1 MPDIAT
7 EADIINL
14 SATDPATLG
23 WPQTSYDLL
32 RRAAEQHGARP
43 ALTFLPDPAHF
54 ERFTRWSFADLLA
67 EVTRAANLFH
77 GDGIGRGDVV
87 AYCLPNLPET
97 HFALWGAET
106 AGVALAINP
115 ALAARQI
122 AALLGSGQARL
133 LVTTDAIWR
142 TLAAEPGLA
151 ERLAR
156 VYLVDGRETVST
168 DARVRNFQA
177 ALAEQ
182 PGDRLLAPPPRGE
195 DDSSFFCTGGT
206 TGAPKIARRRHS
218 GETGNSMMTAAVLGE
233 HLSKD
238 SVFLCGL
245 PMFHVNA
252 IAVTG
257 LLPWS
262 AGAEVILASPAGYRD
277 LGLIDN
283 FWRIIERFRVSFF
296 SGVPTLYAMLLER
309 PIGDADISSL
319 DSAICGAAPMPTEL
333 FRRFEAATGVNI
345 LEGYGLTESG
355 CVAALNPIGGERR
368 IGSIGLRLPWQDLLI
383 AEVDSD
389 GHYIRDCAAG
399 EVGAVLLKGLNV
411 FLGYVDEDHNKGLWV
426 ERDGA
431 LWMNTGD
438 LGRMDTEGYVW
449 LTGRKK
455 ELIIRGG
462 HNIDPALIEEALNA
476 HPDIAMAA
484 AVPRPDQHSGEVPVA
499 YVQLRDGAEVS
510 PEELS
515 AHAARAVPERAAIPK
530 AIRVVDA
537 LPQTAVGKLFKPD
550 LVMREIADVI
560 RTEAKLAGLDLSEIT
575 VKQVPGRGY
584 VAYLSGAENEDRLH
598 ACLSGFAFGVEI
610 A

>member
-1 MPDIAT
+1 MSDIAT
-7 EADIINL
+7 EADITAL
-14 SATDPATLG
+14 SATDPATLH
-23 WPQTSYDLL
+23 WPETSYDLL
-32 RRAAEQHGARP
+32 LRAAERYGDRP
-43 ALTFLPDPAHF
+43 ALTFLPNPAQF
-54 ERFTRWSFADLLA
+54 DTFDRWSFAELLA

-77 GDGIGRGDVV
+77 ADGIGRGDVV
-87 AYCLPNLPET
+87 AYCLPNLPAT

-122 AALLGSGQARL
+122 AALLASGQAKI
-133 LVTTDAIWR
+133 LVTTAAIWDA
-142 TLAAEPGLA
+142 LAAEPGVTEALT
-151 ERLAR
+151 RI
-156 VYLVDGRETVST
+156 YLVDGGKADGQV
-168 DARVRNFQA
+168 QA
-177 ALAEQ
+177 FAAAMAAQ
-182 PGDRLLAPPPRGE
+182 PGDRLLATAPKGGDE
-195 DDSSFFCTGGT
+195 SSFFCTGGT

-218 GETGNSMMTAAVLGE
+218 GETGNVMMVAAALGD
-233 HLSKD
+233 HLTEN

-257 LLPWS
+257 LLPWTT
-262 AGAEVILASPAGYRD
+262 GGEVILAGPAGYRD

-283 FWRIIERFRVSFF
+283 FWRIVERFRVTFF
-296 SGVPTLYAMLLER
+296 SGVPTVYAMLLER
-309 PIGDADISSL
+309 PIGDIDISSL

-333 FRRFEAATGVNI
+333 FRRFEATTGLSI

-355 CVAALNPIGGERR
+355 CVATLNPIGGDRR

-389 GHYIRDCAAG
+389 GTYIRDCAPG

-411 FLGYVDEDHNKGLWV
+411 FLGYVDPGHNVGLWAKRNGEV
-426 ERDGA
+426 
-431 LWMNTGD
+431 WMNTGD
-438 LGRMDTEGYVW
+438 LGRRNEDGYVW

-484 AVPRPDQHSGEVPVA
+484 AVPRPDPHSGEVPVA
-499 YVQLRDGAEVS
+499 YVQLRDGAKVTE
-510 PEELS
+510 EELA
-515 AHAARAVPERAAIPK
+515 AHAARAVPERAAVPK
-530 AIRVVDA
+530 AIRIVEA
-537 LPQTAVGKLFKPD
+537 LPQTAVGKIFKPD

-560 RTEAKLAGLDLSEIT
+560 RTEASLAGVGLDDIS

-584 VAYLSGAENEDRLH
+584 VAYLTGVDNAERLR
-598 ACLSGFAFGVEI
+598 ATLSGFAFGIEI
-610 A
+610 AG